1 MILQELFGTEHT
13 PGLFVG
19 HREVDD
25 VAGIPLAG
33 SNDLAERNQHRRG
46 QVQHVDR
53 TTTPHLV
60 DAVGRCDQLA
70 SERVVGPA
78 VGVGGHDIGMGT
90 QAQVG
95 GVGVGALVAGDER
108 DSAGFGLEQ
117 LKVHA
122 VALEFVAEQF
132 GAADL
137 VARFGRAVVDALVS
151 DQRLQ
156 QLDGLTGEDVDRCT
170 HVSSWVARLPL
181 DLRAPRRPEPCEGDG
196 RGFRQPEL
204 LGV

>member
-33 SNDLAERNQHRRG
+33 SNDLAERDQHRRG
-46 QVQHVDR
+46 QVQHVDGAAA
-53 TTTPHLV
+53 PHLV
-60 DAVGRCDQLA
+60 DTVGRGDQLA
-70 SERVVGPA
+70 SKRVVGPA
-78 VGVGGHDIGMGT
+78 VGVGGHDVGMSA

-95 GVGVGALVAGDER
+95 RFGVGALVAGDER
-108 DSAGFGLEQ
+108 DPAGFGLEQ

-122 VALEFVAEQF
+122 VALEFVAQQF

-156 QLDGLTGEDVDRCT
+156 QLDGLTGEGVDRCT
-170 HVSSWVARLPL
+170 HISSWVARLPR